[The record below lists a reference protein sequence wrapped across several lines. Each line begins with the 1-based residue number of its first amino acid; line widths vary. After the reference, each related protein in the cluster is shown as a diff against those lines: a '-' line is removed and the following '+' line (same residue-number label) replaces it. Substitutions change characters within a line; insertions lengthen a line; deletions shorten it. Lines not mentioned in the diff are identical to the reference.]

1 MLRSKN
7 IDRICCLVIACT
19 MLLAAGFTALAGAG
33 VLESSRKTSLTYAK
47 HLFDQSTVHKIE
59 ITMDGW
65 DDFIDNCTDTASV
78 TASSQFS
85 TYNRCINT

>member
-47 HLFDQSTVHKIE
+47 HLFDQSIKSKSPWTVGMILS
-59 ITMDGW
+59 ITAQMK
-65 DDFIDNCTDTASV
+65 
-78 TASSQFS
+78 
-85 TYNRCINT
+85 NTVPVR

>member
-33 VLESSRKTSLTYAK
+33 VLESSRKNSLTYAK

-65 DDFIDNCTDTASV
+65 DDFIDNCTDEKYRA
-78 TASSQFS
+78 
-85 TYNRCINT
+85 CG